1 MRIRSRVLRRGIG
14 TAAAVGAMLIGFSV
28 IAVEARGQ
36 TVGFDGGTLFRT
48 YCASCHGPGGSGDGP
63 VAQHLRKPPADLTR
77 IAVRNGG
84 VFAADKVAQAIDGR
98 NVVRPHGPSDMPVWG
113 DAFSRVSTANDEE
126 AVRQRI
132 EALVRYIEKLQERS
146 AGK

>member
-1 MRIRSRVLRRGIG
+1 MRIRSRVMRRGIG
-14 TAAAVGAMLIGFSV
+14 AAVTVGAMLIGFMA
-28 IAVEARGQ
+28 IAGEARGQ
-36 TVGFDGGTLFRT
+36 TVSFDGGTLFRT
-48 YCASCHGPGGSGDGP
+48 YCASCHGSGGRGDGP

-84 VFAADKVAQAIDGR
+84 VFPPEKVAQAIDGR

-113 DAFSRVSTANDEE
+113 DAFSRVSTASDEE

-132 EALVRYIEKLQERS
+132 EALVTYIGTMQERS
-146 AGK
+146 AGE